1 LQRNQK
7 IMKWD
12 KLLSPA
18 RFGKDNPEI
27 TEPDLFRSEFQ
38 RDYDRIIFSSPFRR
52 LQNKTQVFPLPGSV
66 FVHNRLTH
74 SLEVASVGR
83 SLGNRVA
90 SDLIKKNPNQ
100 LLLSE
105 IGSIVATA
113 SLVHDMGNPP
123 FGHAGE
129 KAISDFFVNGAG
141 AEFKNPVSHAQWTD
155 LNHFDGNANALRL
168 LTHTFNG
175 RRKGGFVLTYAT
187 LASMVKYPFSSLE
200 RTKKNK
206 YGFFDTEKGI
216 FSEIANKTGLIPD
229 LKGVGSYFRHPLV
242 YLVEAA
248 DDISYQIM
256 DIEDAHK
263 LGILSTERTTDLLMS
278 FFDPS
283 TERAFIEKKNQIYGE
298 VTDRNEQIAFLR
310 ASVINHLVHQVA
322 ILFIDN
328 EELLL
333 RGSFPGTLA
342 DGLVGASKQAL
353 SDCSTVALN
362 EIYNHRS
369 VIEVEITG
377 YNVLNTL
384 LTEFMG
390 AVFQP
395 RGTYSKKLLSILPQQ
410 YQETHTNDYERI
422 RSVLDFVSGMTDL
435 YALDLYK
442 LIKGIGV

>member
-1 LQRNQK
+1 MN
-7 IMKWD
+7 WD

-18 RFGKDNPEI
+18 RFGKQIPDPIEPE
-27 TEPDLFRSEFQ
+27 FSRSEFQ

-74 SLEVASVGR
+74 SLEVACVGR
-83 SLGNRVA
+83 SLGNRV
-90 SDLIKKNPNQ
+90 SSYLLKNNPGQ
-100 LLLSE
+100 LLLGE
-105 IGSIVATA
+105 IGSIVSAA

-129 KAISDFFVNGAG
+129 KAISDFFVTGAG
-141 AEFKNPVSHAQWTD
+141 ALFKNPVTPAQWAD
-155 LNHFDGNANALRL
+155 LNHFEGNANALRL

-187 LASMVKYPFSSLE
+187 LASMIKYPFSSLD

-206 YGFFDTEKGI
+206 YGYFDTEK
-216 FSEIANKTGLIPD
+216 EIIIDIADKTGLLPS
-229 LKGVGSYFRHPLV
+229 LKAAGSYFRHPLV

-263 LGILSTERTTDLLMS
+263 LGIITTQRTTDLLMS
-278 FFDPS
+278 FFDQVADK
-283 TERAFIEKKNQIYGE
+283 TFIDKKNQIYTE
-298 VTDRNEQIAFLR
+298 VTDRNELIAFLR
-310 ASVINHLVHQVA
+310 ASVINHLVNQVA
-322 ILFIDN
+322 QIFISNEKLILQGQFS
-328 EELLL
+328 
-333 RGSFPGTLA
+333 GSLV
-342 DGLVGASKQAL
+342 DGLTGASKQAL
-353 SDCSTVALN
+353 SDCSHVAWN

-384 LTEFMG
+384 LTEYMG

-395 RGTYSKKLLSILPQQ
+395 KGIYSKKLLAILPLQ
-410 YQETHTNDYERI
+410 YQENHSNDYERI

-442 LIKGIGV
+442 LIKGIGI